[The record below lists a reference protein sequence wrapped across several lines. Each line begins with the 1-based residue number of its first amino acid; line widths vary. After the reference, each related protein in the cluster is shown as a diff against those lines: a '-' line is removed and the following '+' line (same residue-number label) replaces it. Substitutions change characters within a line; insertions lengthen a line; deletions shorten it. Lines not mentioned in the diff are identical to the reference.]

1 MVRIKKNAE
10 KKKDKQKKKRKKRR
24 DAKSN
29 ETGVFSGKRSMGL
42 SSAAKGEGKW
52 FK

>member
-1 MVRIKKNAE
+1 M
-10 KKKDKQKKKRKKRR
+10 QKKKSINTKKNKKKKGG

-29 ETGVFSGKRSMGL
+29 ETGVFSGERSMGL

>member
-1 MVRIKKNAE
+1 MQ
-10 KKKDKQKKKRKKRR
+10 KKKRINRKKKRKKRR

-29 ETGVFSGKRSMGL
+29 ETGVFSGERSMGL